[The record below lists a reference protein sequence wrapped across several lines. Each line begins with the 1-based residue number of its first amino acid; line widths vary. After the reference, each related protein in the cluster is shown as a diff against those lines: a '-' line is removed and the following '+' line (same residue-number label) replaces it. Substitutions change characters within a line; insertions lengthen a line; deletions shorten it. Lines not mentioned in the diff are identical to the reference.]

1 MNRVAS
7 GQVVEDFPIEDVY
20 IVGDAYKPPGGIE
33 VEGIAL
39 GVMRTLERLGL
50 GNFSDWY
57 L

>member
-1 MNRVAS
+1 
-7 GQVVEDFPIEDVY
+7 VV
-20 IVGDAYKPPGGIE
+20 GGIE

-39 GVMRTLERLGL
+39 GVMRTLEKLGL